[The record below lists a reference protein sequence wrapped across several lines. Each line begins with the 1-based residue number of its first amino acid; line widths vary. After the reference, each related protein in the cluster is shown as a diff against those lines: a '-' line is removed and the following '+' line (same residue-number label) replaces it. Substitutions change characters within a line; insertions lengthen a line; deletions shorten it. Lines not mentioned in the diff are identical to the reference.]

1 MGVSEVERV
10 NDADCE
16 TEEGGDDVE
25 DPNGALRGFAA
36 VLKAFRKR
44 AGVTQEGLAELI
56 GYSAQYV
63 GSVEQIRRYPSEQ
76 FVELV
81 EERLDCFGAVRG
93 AARYLTRPRQ
103 VASWFRKWAL
113 LEPTALSLY
122 TYECRMVPGLLQAEG
137 YARGMMA
144 ERVPPLE
151 DEEMASQVAS
161 RLDRQR
167 IFRALP
173 NSSFSFIVEQA
184 VFDRRFGGEGAIR
197 DQIEHIIAMGQLRN
211 VTIQVMPRD
220 QSEHAGHAGPI
231 CLLETP
237 DHQWFGYSEGQRT
250 GVLIS
255 DPKEVSILQRRYAKL
270 RSQALNPADSLGLLE
285 RTRGTL

>member
-1 MGVSEVERV
+1 M

-16 TEEGGDDVE
+16 TDEEQDFE
-25 DPNGALRGFAA
+25 DPNGALRSFAA

-44 AGVTQEGLAELI
+44 ARLTQEGLGELI
-56 GYSAQYV
+56 GYSAQYIA
-63 GSVEQIRRYPSEQ
+63 SVEQARRYPSERL
-76 FVELV
+76 VELV
-81 EERLDCFGAVRG
+81 EEQLDCFGAVKG
-93 AARYLTRPRQ
+93 AAQYLTRPRR

-122 TYECRMVPGLLQAEG
+122 TYECRMVPGLLQTEG
-137 YARGMMA
+137 YARNTFA
-144 ERVPPLE
+144 ERVPPLQ
-151 DEEMASQVAS
+151 DGQVEAQVVG
-161 RLDRQR
+161 RLERQH
-167 IFRALP
+167 ILADLP
-173 NSSFSFIVEQA
+173 NSSFSFVIEQS
-184 VFDRRFGGEGAIR
+184 VFDRHFGGAEVMR
-197 DQIEHIIAMGQLRN
+197 EQIAHILEMARLRN
-211 VTIQVMPRD
+211 LTVQIMPRD
-220 QSEHAGHAGPI
+220 QTDHAGLDGPVS
-231 CLLETP
+231 LLETP

>member
-1 MGVSEVERV
+1 M

-16 TEEGGDDVE
+16 TEEEEEGFE
-25 DPNGALRGFAA
+25 DPNGALRSFAA

-44 AGVTQEGLAELI
+44 ARLTQEGLGELI
-56 GYSAQYV
+56 GYSPQYIA
-63 GSVEQIRRYPSEQ
+63 SVEQARRYPSERL
-76 FVELV
+76 VELV
-81 EERLDCFGAVRG
+81 EEQLDCFGAVKG
-93 AARYLTRPRQ
+93 AAQYLTRPRR

-122 TYECRMVPGLLQAEG
+122 TYECRMVPGLLQTEG
-137 YARGMMA
+137 YALSAFA
-144 ERVPPLE
+144 ERVPPLP
-151 DEEMASQVAS
+151 DERVEAQVS
-161 RLDRQR
+161 GRLERQHILR
-167 IFRALP
+167 DLP
-173 NSSFSFIVEQA
+173 NSSFSFIIEQS
-184 VFDRRFGGEGAIR
+184 VFDRKFGGTDVMRA
-197 DQIEHIIAMGQLRN
+197 QIDRIVLMARLRN
-211 VTIQVMPRD
+211 VTVQIMPRD
-220 QSEHAGHAGPI
+220 QTDHAGLAGPI

-255 DPKEVSILQRRYAKL
+255 TPTEVSVLQQRYAKL